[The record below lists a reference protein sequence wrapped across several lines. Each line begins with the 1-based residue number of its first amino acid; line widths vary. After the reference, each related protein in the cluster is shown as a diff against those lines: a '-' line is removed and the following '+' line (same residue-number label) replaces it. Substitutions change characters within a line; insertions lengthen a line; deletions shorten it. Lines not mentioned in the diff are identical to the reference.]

1 MENLSYNILTAK
13 FLKRKEGTF
22 MKGCTFSVVIPAHN
36 EENYVVR
43 CIDSVKKAAAHYGG
57 KVEIIVVCNRC
68 TDRTAELAEKN
79 GARVL
84 YNDERCIASV
94 RNTGIAEAKGEVVVT
109 IDCDN
114 RMTKGT
120 LKEIAYLMA
129 TGLFIGGG
137 SPVRFERNSLPLFF
151 NDVLCKA
158 GFRLTGRYCGIFW
171 AEKKTFLEIGGF
183 ANKKA
188 MEDIYTAGK
197 LKKLGEQRGK
207 KYTVLRENY
216 LINSTRKFDDMGD
229 WLYFGLLFKS
239 AGSLL
244 SAAFGDRSRLD
255 KLLDNLFY
263 DYNDN
268 KKKR

>member
-1 MENLSYNILTAK
+1 
-13 FLKRKEGTF
+13 
-22 MKGCTFSVVIPAHN
+22 MKGCTFTVVIPAHN
-36 EENYVVR
+36 EEDYVVR
-43 CIDSVKKAAAHYGG
+43 CINSVKRAASFYGG

-68 TDRTAELAEKN
+68 TDNTAELARQN

-84 YNDERCIASV
+84 YNDERCIGSV
-94 RNTGIAEAKGEVVVT
+94 RNTGIREAKGEVVVT

-120 LKEIAYLMA
+120 LQEIAYLMA

-137 SPVRFERNSLPLFF
+137 APMRFDRNSFPLFF

-158 GFRLTGRYCGIFW
+158 GFNLTGRYCGIFW

-183 ANKKA
+183 SEKKA
-188 MEDIYTAGK
+188 MEDVATAGK
-197 LKKLGEQRGK
+197 LKKLGEMRGK
-207 KYTVLRENY
+207 KYTVLRRNY

-229 WLYFGLLFKS
+229 WLYFKLLFKN
-239 AGSLL
+239 AGTLIR
-244 SAAFGDRSRLD
+244 AAFGDKSRLNS
-255 KLLDNLFY
+255 LLDKMFY

-268 KKKR
+268 EKKKE